1 MNISYIVPFQVSP
14 TAMAS
19 LPTTALDLL
28 LAPNTEL
35 PPTAMATPAMVRDK
49 NQPIFAIDGH

>member
-1 MNISYIVPFQVSP
+1 ME
-14 TAMAS
+14 MDL

-35 PPTAMATPAMVRDK
+35 PPTAMATPAMVTLMVRDK
-49 NQPIFAIDGH
+49 NQTITIHDNHHHFR